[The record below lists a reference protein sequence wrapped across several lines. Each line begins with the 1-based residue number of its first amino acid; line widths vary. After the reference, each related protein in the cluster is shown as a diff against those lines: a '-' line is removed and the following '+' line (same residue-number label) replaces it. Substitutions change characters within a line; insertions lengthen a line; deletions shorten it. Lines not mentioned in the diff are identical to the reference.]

1 MGVRSQKI
9 LVSVMVAK
17 LAKENFSL
25 NLIEKK
31 ISGALSSL
39 LHAASSQ
46 ILGISVQG
54 ESSGQGCWTK
64 GRAEGRRDPC
74 KDSGTTLIILGEP
87 TNQTAVETGPWSL
100 LQRCERPM
108 QLFSSLMLLS
118 KLQILHSWSWAMC
131 RAIKMSKLCQTKMQ
145 PLAVTSPY
153 QLGPVDAER
162 LLCCYSWVDILQ
174 KAT

>member
-54 ESSGQGCWTK
+54 ESSGQGC
-64 GRAEGRRDPC
+64 
-74 KDSGTTLIILGEP
+74 
-87 TNQTAVETGPWSL
+87 
-100 LQRCERPM
+100 
-108 QLFSSLMLLS
+108 
-118 KLQILHSWSWAMC
+118 
-131 RAIKMSKLCQTKMQ
+131 
-145 PLAVTSPY
+145 
-153 QLGPVDAER
+153 
-162 LLCCYSWVDILQ
+162 
-174 KAT
+174 